1 METLR
6 VLVVD
11 DEAGMRAAVTRALR
25 AHTVALPDQHGEVRF
40 EAAEVDSGE
49 AALARIE
56 ESPPD
61 IVLLDHKLPGL
72 SGLDVLDRLAGR
84 KLDLLVVMITAYAS
98 LETAVVATRRGAY
111 DFLAKPFTP
120 DELRA
125 ALFKAAK
132 HLVIQRQARRL
143 AEERRRVRFEFISV
157 LAHEMKAPLAAAEG
171 YLMMLRDRTLGGEV
185 AAYDDVVR
193 RASVRLDGMRKLIV
207 DLLDLTRIES
217 GQKRR
222 ELADVDL
229 RDVAQTALETAAP
242 AALARGI
249 ALNLNAPGPVV
260 LSADRGELELIFN
273 NLVSNAVKYN
283 RDRGRV
289 DVALTDGPSEV
300 TIRVADTG
308 IGMTPE
314 EAGRLFGEF
323 VRIKNDKTR
332 RIDGSGL
339 GLSIVKKLVL
349 LYGGRVTVESEPD
362 VGTTFCVVLPR
373 AAAAAGAPGDGA
385 GPAGGEA
392 PAGTAGR

>member
-1 METLR
+1 
-6 VLVVD
+6 
-11 DEAGMRAAVTRALR
+11 
-25 AHTVALPDQHGEVRF
+25 
-40 EAAEVDSGE
+40 
-49 AALARIE
+49 
-56 ESPPD
+56 
-61 IVLLDHKLPGL
+61 
-72 SGLDVLDRLAGR
+72 
-84 KLDLLVVMITAYAS
+84 
-98 LETAVVATRRGAY
+98 
-111 DFLAKPFTP
+111 
-120 DELRA
+120 
-125 ALFKAAK
+125 
-132 HLVIQRQARRL
+132 
-143 AEERRRVRFEFISV
+143 
-157 LAHEMKAPLAAAEG
+157 
-171 YLMMLRDRTLGGEV
+171 MMLRDHTLGGDV

-222 ELADVDL
+222 ELAEFDL
-229 RDVAQTALETAAP
+229 REAAQTALETAAP

-289 DVALTDGPSEV
+289 DVDLTDGPSEV

-362 VGTTFCVVLPR
+362 VGTAFGVVLPR
-373 AAAAAGAPGDGA
+373 TAAPASAPGDGA

-392 PAGTAGR
+392 PAGAAGR